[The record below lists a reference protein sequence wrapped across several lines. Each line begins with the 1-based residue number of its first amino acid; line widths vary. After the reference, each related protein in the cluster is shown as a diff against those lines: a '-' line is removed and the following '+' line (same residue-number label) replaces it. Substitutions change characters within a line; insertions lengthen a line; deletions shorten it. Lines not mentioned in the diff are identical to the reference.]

1 MLSTLLKCDLE
12 YYNNT
17 NSGTLVSRF
26 ITDASNLSRGVH
38 NVIINII
45 KDSLTF
51 VFLAG
56 VMFFHDLKLA
66 MITLLIFPLAIYPIS
81 RIGKRLRKISK
92 NTQVG
97 FGILTKKLTE
107 IFQGIKTIKSF
118 NAERKE
124 SEKVSDEIENLFQLT
139 FKSTRINSISRPLME
154 TLGGLA
160 IGVIIFVGG
169 SQVITGQTTP
179 GTFFS
184 FLTAL
189 LMAYQPLKSLANLNA
204 TLQMAMASAER
215 VFEIIDQSPNILE
228 KRDNKDFLLK
238 KKFTE

>member
-1 MLSTLLKCDLE
+1 
-12 YYNNT
+12 
-17 NSGTLVSRF
+17 
-26 ITDASNLSRGVH
+26 
-38 NVIINII
+38 
-45 KDSLTF
+45 
-51 VFLAG
+51 
-56 VMFFHDLKLA
+56 

-179 GTFFS
+179 GTFFLILNS
-184 FLTAL
+184 FTNGLSTTEIL
-189 LMAYQPLKSLANLNA
+189 SKLKC
-204 TLQMAMASAER
+204 
-215 VFEIIDQSPNILE
+215 NITNGNGLS
-228 KRDNKDFLLK
+228 
-238 KKFTE
+238 